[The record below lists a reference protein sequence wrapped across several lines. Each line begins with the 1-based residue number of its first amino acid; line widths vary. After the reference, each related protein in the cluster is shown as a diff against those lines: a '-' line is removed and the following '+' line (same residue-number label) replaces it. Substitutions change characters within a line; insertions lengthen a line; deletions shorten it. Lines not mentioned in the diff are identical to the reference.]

1 MLSLGTDYD
10 LSSPGTYTVVVVREV
25 DFIAVLLAKPLRL
38 KVEKGP
44 TVTEAAGAAP
54 PVSGPV
60 EPGDR
65 EWSELAARAGQP
77 AGSFRLEVV
86 PPSVHAG
93 GLYLVASLI
102 CIDPKAG
109 AGGDNRHSA
118 KTGRDPAGYT
128 VLVRDAMGG
137 PVPRLAR
144 AKPATRIEPP
154 EGSHRR
160 LDGLRRRRWR
170 DYSGHG
176 LV

>member
-1 MLSLGTDYD
+1 MSACARFAERSACVHVTDGAGRFAPLTPDGRGDVGPQTAFLECIGSGSARAHQSPGDTRGSVLSLGTDYD

-102 CIDPKAG
+102 CIDPKA
-109 AGGDNRHSA
+109 RR
-118 KTGRDPAGYT
+118 GR
-128 VLVRDAMGG
+128 
-137 PVPRLAR
+137 
-144 AKPATRIEPP
+144 
-154 EGSHRR
+154 
-160 LDGLRRRRWR
+160 
-170 DYSGHG
+170 
-176 LV
+176 